1 MKKERKRMLARAV
14 GFAMTAVM
22 FVSSNGMVLAAET
35 AGPNGANEIIDS
47 GGMTNQT
54 MEEHSAV
61 EISSADDWGRI
72 FEYLSGNY
80 VLTGD
85 INLKNIG
92 GGVQIQEVTKHLLR
106 VLSTEMD
113 ILFPM

>member
-1 MKKERKRMLARAV
+1 MKKGRKRMLARAV

-47 GGMTNQT
+47 GGMPNQT
-54 MEEHSAV
+54 LEEHSAV
-61 EISSADDWGRI
+61 EISSANDWGRI
-72 FEYLSGNY
+72 FEDLSGNY

-85 INLKNIG
+85 IDLKNIG
-92 GGVQIQEVTKHLLR
+92 GGYKFR
-106 VLSTEMD
+106 K
-113 ILFPM
+113 